1 MNWSKAGQNWVMV
14 EVGLGASQVGNTD
27 FVKLLKLGVGRL
39 EWVGIL
45 RI

>member
-1 MNWSKAGQNWVMV
+1 MSWSKAGQNWVMV
-14 EVGLGASQVGNTD
+14 EVRLGALQAGKTE

-39 EWVGIL
+39 GWVGIL